1 MGDIALLKRVRWAL
15 NTANQE
21 GLDARGFDPSFLRSM
36 ESAILQGKDLTDAQV
51 KGVENVIKFVDK
63 VTFDNW
69 EEEFNKEQSYYM
81 WGND

>member
-1 MGDIALLKRVRWAL
+1 
-15 NTANQE
+15 
-21 GLDARGFDPSFLRSM
+21 M